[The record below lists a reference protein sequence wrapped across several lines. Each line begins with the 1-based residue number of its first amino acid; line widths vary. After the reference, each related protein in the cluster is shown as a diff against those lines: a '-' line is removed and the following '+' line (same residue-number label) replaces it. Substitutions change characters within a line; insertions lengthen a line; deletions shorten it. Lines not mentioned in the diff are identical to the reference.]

1 MSKFLEESIGKEVD
15 DRHHCLVTHLAQAIS
30 ARNLLEQVN
39 VICPEDTPAPSV
51 SWLSLQFWPKDCH
64 NKAKLHYTGKLNVN
78 YMFMVQ
84 VRQFRKS
91 HEDSH
96 YAAALFCYLQEMSLL
111 FRQHGVFVCL
121 DDKHRSKIGEPD
133 FPVAVAERG
142 MQILVSRNAS
152 FEVHVGDHD
161 FTCFSLILSVAFLID
176 IPETIEDS
184 WYTGQVLVG
193 LKDAAFEPSSPE
205 RRACELQNIL

>member
-1 MSKFLEESIGKEVD
+1 
-15 DRHHCLVTHLAQAIS
+15 
-30 ARNLLEQVN
+30 
-39 VICPEDTPAPSV
+39 
-51 SWLSLQFWPKDCH
+51 
-64 NKAKLHYTGKLNVN
+64 
-78 YMFMVQ
+78 
-84 VRQFRKS
+84 
-91 HEDSH
+91 
-96 YAAALFCYLQEMSLL
+96 MSLL

-121 DDKHRSKIGEPD
+121 DDKHQSKIGEPD
-133 FPVAVAERG
+133 FPVAAAERG

-205 RRACELQNIL
+205 HRACELQNILQSRHLDYYFYTLMVALTTG